1 MGLSQEIQRRIR
13 NKETEIVA
21 IERQVLDLRVK
32 LESAK
37 AYIQGLQDILPKA
50 EREDGAANGKPMELR
65 PGTLLAQ
72 AREALLAAGK
82 PLHIGDLLLAMN
94 KENTQQTRLSL
105 GGSLARAVRENSVFT
120 RPGPNIFGL
129 MEMPEAQSVAVEEE
143 EELPEGFGK

>member
-13 NKETEIVA
+13 NKESEIAVM
-21 IERQVLDLRVK
+21 ERQILEFRMK
-32 LESAK
+32 LEAAR

-50 EREDGAANGKPMELR
+50 EREDDAANGKPIELK
-65 PGTLLAQ
+65 PGTLLAI

-82 PLHIGDLLLAMN
+82 PLHIGDLLIAMN
-94 KENTQQTRLSL
+94 KENTSQQRLSL
-105 GGSLARAVRENSVFT
+105 GGSLGRAVRENMVFT

-129 MEMPEAQSVAVEEE
+129 LEMPEAQVVKSEE